1 MAFNE
6 LLAVDKCL
14 SIVSVVLLAVYFVLA
29 VYALSSPSDDPQ
41 QGMAVGFVILVGLV
55 LLSLGGVV
63 WLGIARG
70 RPWIVRT
77 VSVLVILP
85 ALSMIAQEI
94 FLLLHRGR

>member
-1 MAFNE
+1 MAVNE
-6 LLAVDKCL
+6 LRAVDKCL
-14 SIVSVVLLAVYFVLA
+14 GIVSVVLLAAYFVLV

-41 QGMAVGFVILVGLV
+41 RGMAVGFVILAGLV
-55 LLSLGGVV
+55 LLSLGG
-63 WLGIARG
+63 
-70 RPWIVRT
+70 VRT